1 MPMLLS
7 TVEFGARPALNAL
20 FPQHEHIAIPSVFGT
35 PPCVLAALAF
45 AVALALCL
53 AWVETPICVGLVRGS
68 AVGNDGGGRTAG
80 RLARAG
86 AVAAA
91 AAVTVLIAVT
101 TPSEL
106 RDASG
111 RVAASS
117 SSVERSTSSRASSS
131 SSSHHRVPRSSSS
144 TTRAGGGDG
153 AGSSAHPRPVFAL
166 SPRAA
171 RALAPARSR
180 ARLRASACLA
190 ARIAAAAASS
200 SAASSSRVDAGADL
214 GDDAP
219 DRLDM
224 VASLTYGAHLTQR
237 PRGDVRKF
245 ARGGSLRAARPGV
258 GFSRERACRPSVDAV
273 RPPHPPHPPP
283 PPPPARRAGDGRR
296 RPEADADPLKCT
308 LTTTFTTCR
317 RRTTT
322 LQAKNFVLT
331 AGGRYRRA
339 GGCRACAARMT
350 AH

>member
-1 MPMLLS
+1 MNWRESSGGPVSRLDLATFWRCLATFGVVWRCLAMFGDGTHQTAAHLAHGTSLVVLPPSPVSRFVPFFALSYPGTFTLAGGGMPMRLS
-7 TVEFGARPALNAL
+7 TVEFGARLELNAL
-20 FPQHEHIAIPSVFGT
+20 FPQHEHIAMPSVFGT

-91 AAVTVLIAVT
+91 VTVLIAVT
-101 TPSEL
+101 TPPEL
-106 RDASG
+106 RCDASG
-111 RVAASS
+111 RVATSS
-117 SSVERSTSSRASSS
+117 SSAERSTSSRASSS
-131 SSSHHRVPRSSSS
+131 SSSHHRVTRSSSS

-153 AGSSAHPRPVFAL
+153 ARSPPPRRPVSAS

-171 RALAPARSR
+171 RALAPARSK

-200 SAASSSRVDAGADL
+200 SAASSLPVDASADS

-224 VASLTYGAHLTQR
+224 VASLTCGAHPPDNGR
-237 PRGDVRKF
+237 
-245 ARGGSLRAARPGV
+245 AR
-258 GFSRERACRPSVDAV
+258 
-273 RPPHPPHPPP
+273 
-283 PPPPARRAGDGRR
+283 
-296 RPEADADPLKCT
+296 
-308 LTTTFTTCR
+308 
-317 RRTTT
+317 
-322 LQAKNFVLT
+322 
-331 AGGRYRRA
+331 
-339 GGCRACAARMT
+339 
-350 AH
+350 

>member
-1 MPMLLS
+1 MDLATFWRRFGDVWRRLAMGTHQTAAHLAHGTSLVASFPSPVSRFFPFFALSYPGTLTLAGGGMPMLLS
-7 TVEFGARPALNAL
+7 TVEFGARLALNAL

-91 AAVTVLIAVT
+91 AVTVLIAVT
-101 TPSEL
+101 TPPEL

-111 RVAASS
+111 RS
-117 SSVERSTSSRASSS
+117 ERSTSSRASSS

-153 AGSSAHPRPVFAL
+153 AGSSAHPREPVFAP

-224 VASLTYGAHLTQR
+224 VASLTCGAHLTQR
-237 PRGDVRKF
+237 PR
-245 ARGGSLRAARPGV
+245 
-258 GFSRERACRPSVDAV
+258 
-273 RPPHPPHPPP
+273 
-283 PPPPARRAGDGRR
+283 
-296 RPEADADPLKCT
+296 
-308 LTTTFTTCR
+308 
-317 RRTTT
+317 
-322 LQAKNFVLT
+322 
-331 AGGRYRRA
+331 
-339 GGCRACAARMT
+339 
-350 AH
+350 

>member
-1 MPMLLS
+1 MAMGTHQTAAHLAHGTSLVVSPPLPVSRFAPFFALSYPGTFTLAGGGMPMLLS
-7 TVEFGARPALNAL
+7 TVEFGARLALNAL

-91 AAVTVLIAVT
+91 AVTVLIAVT
-101 TPSEL
+101 TPPEL

-117 SSVERSTSSRASSS
+117 SSAERSTSSRASSS

-153 AGSSAHPRPVFAL
+153 AGSSARPRPVFAL

-214 GDDAP
+214 GDDPP

-224 VASLTYGAHLTQR
+224 VASLTLVPT
-237 PRGDVRKF
+237 
-245 ARGGSLRAARPGV
+245 
-258 GFSRERACRPSVDAV
+258 
-273 RPPHPPHPPP
+273 
-283 PPPPARRAGDGRR
+283 
-296 RPEADADPLKCT
+296 
-308 LTTTFTTCR
+308 
-317 RRTTT
+317 
-322 LQAKNFVLT
+322 
-331 AGGRYRRA
+331 
-339 GGCRACAARMT
+339 
-350 AH
+350 